1 MMKKTFLFDPTGN
14 KDEDFCN
21 NITELFLE
29 LENTFESPEEL
40 AETAQEMYEYSLQ
53 LATKTQKKRFFEIAI
68 FFKNMCNLLRSNEEI
83 YFDLKYMLRSF
94 ADGRFLVDEENYQ
107 VIYFDHP
114 MHQHYFNQA
123 NIKKEWYTTE
133 TK

>member
-1 MMKKTFLFDPTGN
+1 MKTEFLLSAG
-14 KDEDFCN
+14 DFSTESFAA
-21 NITELFLE
+21 NITEMVLD
-29 LENTFESPEEL
+29 LENSFESPEEL
-40 AETAQEMYEYSLQ
+40 AANVQELFVYTAN
-53 LATKTQKKRFFEIAI
+53 LATETQSLRFQKIARFFQQ
-68 FFKNMCNLLRSNEEI
+68 LRDYLRANEET
-83 YFDLKYMLRSF
+83 YFDAKYMLRSF
-94 ADGRFLVDEENYQ
+94 TDGRFLVDEENYQ

>member
-1 MMKKTFLFDPTGN
+1 MKTNFLLTQD
-14 KDEDFCN
+14 DFSTEEFAA
-21 NITELFLE
+21 NITEMVLD
-29 LENTFESPEEL
+29 LENSFESPEEL
-40 AETAQEMYEYSLQ
+40 AANVQELFVYTAN
-53 LATKTQKKRFFEIAI
+53 LATETQSLRFQKIARFFQQ
-68 FFKNMCNLLRSNEEI
+68 LRDYLRANEET
-83 YFDLKYMLRSF
+83 YFDAKYMLRSF
-94 ADGRFLVDEENYQ
+94 VDGRFLVDEKNYQ

>member
-1 MMKKTFLFDPTGN
+1 MKTEFLLSEG
-14 KDEDFCN
+14 DFSTESFAA
-21 NITELFLE
+21 NITEMVLD
-29 LENTFESPEEL
+29 LENSFESPEEL
-40 AETAQEMYEYSLQ
+40 AANVQELFVYTAN
-53 LATKTQKKRFFEIAI
+53 LATETQSLKFQKIARFFQQ
-68 FFKNMCNLLRSNEEI
+68 LRDYLRANEET
-83 YFDLKYMLRSF
+83 YFDAKYMLRSF